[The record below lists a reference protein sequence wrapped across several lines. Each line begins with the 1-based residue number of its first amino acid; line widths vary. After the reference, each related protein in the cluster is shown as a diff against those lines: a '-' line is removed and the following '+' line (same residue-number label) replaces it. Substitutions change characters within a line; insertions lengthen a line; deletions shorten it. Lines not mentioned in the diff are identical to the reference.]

1 MNIVCRDEQ
10 LLNKHFHYMCNI
22 KDSLENALKL
32 LNESSEVNVK
42 IKNNIIVIE

>member
-1 MNIVCRDEQ
+1 
-10 LLNKHFHYMCNI
+10 MCNI

-42 IKNNIIVIE
+42 LQDNVIVIE